1 MNRKRA
7 MLILLSGAI
16 GLLVTLVAAR
26 IFSSGGGPAEPKLE
40 PIILMTTN
48 MAQGEMLK
56 KEDVEL
62 TSWPAPLRPAAAAA
76 KVQEVEGRVAMS
88 DLLKGEPVLLAKLAP
103 EGSSPGL
110 ASRIDPGM
118 RAMTIRV
125 NEVIGVAGFLLPM
138 SRVDVLATL
147 ELDDRGGRRG
157 TISKLVLQ
165 NVEVLAVGQR
175 LESRDSKAKKVSVVT
190 LLVTPAQAERLSL
203 AATKGSI
210 FLTLRNNRDET
221 SANTPGITAPQ
232 LIYGGAPGTAPGE
245 GIEVIR
251 GVERSHE
258 AMPQ

>member
-7 MLILLSGAI
+7 MLILLSGVI
-16 GLLVTLVAAR
+16 GLIVTLVAAR
-26 IFSSGGGPAEPKLE
+26 LFSAGGGPAEPKLE
-40 PIILMTTN
+40 PVVLMKTN
-48 MAQGEMLK
+48 VAQGEILK

-62 TSWPAPLRPAAAAA
+62 ASWPAPLRPAAAAG
-76 KVQEVEGRVAMS
+76 KVQEVEGRGAMS
-88 DLLKGEPVLLAKLAP
+88 DLIKGEPVLLGKLAP

-138 SRVDVLATL
+138 SRVDVLATSDI
-147 ELDDRGGRRG
+147 DDRGGRG

-190 LLVTPAQAERLSL
+190 LLVTPSQAERLSL
-203 AATKGSI
+203 AATKGTT

-221 SANTPGITAPQ
+221 SSNTPGITAPQ

-251 GVERSHE
+251 GVERSRE
-258 AMPQ
+258 ATPK